1 MFSNSLPPIPAN
13 LQNEY
18 IILGKSLSTISD
30 DIEFLKKIYE
40 YLDKYNQ
47 FVKTFTACK
56 QSCSYCCYI
65 PVGITFIEAEYIKT
79 YNKTLKIDTQ
89 YLHPLK
95 LIENH
100 KTGKYFKKCPF
111 LNSQNDCSIY
121 KTRPFAC
128 RTFHSIDGPEACEN
142 KDVDQRLYG
151 AADPESLANGKINL
165 GSNILNGLFMAINRQ
180 NKNRTVKD
188 LKDFFP
194 SK

>member
-1 MFSNSLPPIPAN
+1 MFSNSLPPIPVN

-18 IILGKSLSTISD
+18 IILEKSLSTISD

-56 QSCSYCCYI
+56 QSCSYCCDI
-65 PVGITFIEAEYIKT
+65 PVGITLIEAEYIKT
-79 YNKTLKIDTQ
+79 YNKNLKIDIG

-95 LIENH
+95 LIENQ
-100 KTGKYFKKCPF
+100 KTGKYFNKCLF

-121 KTRPFAC
+121 KIRPFAC
-128 RTFHSIDGPEACEN
+128 RIFHSIDGPEACKN
-142 KDVDQRLYG
+142 KNVDNKLYG
-151 AADPESLANGKINL
+151 AADPESMAHGKINL
-165 GSNILNGLFMAINRQ
+165 GSNILNALFIAIIRQ
-180 NKNRTVKD
+180 NKNKPIKD